1 MDEDLTILA
10 GGSAESIYD
19 TSITDAEIVFTLVFN
34 EVIKNSNERFKLKI
48 VATDQDLATNLIS
61 GQLDAIFTNTLH
73 YLKLEEFLNPTACYV
88 VQHGPELKS
97 HYYLLVR
104 RDSGI
109 EHLSQLKNKK
119 ISIPYG
125 HAVGQ
130 RFLDVELLK
139 DNLPV
144 SEIFFSDIRKTRESN
159 SSVINLFFGK
169 VDAAL
174 ITDFSFK
181 VASELNP
188 QIEKELSVIERSGPF
203 VYQIVAL
210 RHDFPQS
217 RVNKIEPH
225 VLNINKSPRLVEL
238 FKTFRMNSLQKADSE
253 TLKEVR
259 SLNQKYLELLTTG
272 SKQ

>member
-1 MDEDLTILA
+1 MTILA
-10 GGSAESIYD
+10 GGSIESLYD
-19 TSITDAEIVFTLVFN
+19 TSVTDAEIVFTLVFN
-34 EVIKNSNERFKLKI
+34 EVIKKSNERFKLKI
-48 VATDQDLATNLIS
+48 VETDQELAIDLIS
-61 GQLDAIFTNTLH
+61 GELDAIFTNTLH
-73 YLKLEEFLNPTACYV
+73 YLKLEEHLNPSACYV

-109 EHLSQLKNKK
+109 KHLSQLQNKK

-139 DNLPV
+139 EDLPTT
-144 SEIFFSDIRKTRESN
+144 EKFFSEIRKTTESN
-159 SSVINLFFGK
+159 SSVVNLFFSK

-181 VASELNP
+181 VANELNP
-188 QIEKELSVIERSGPF
+188 QIEKELSVIGISDPL
-203 VYQIVAL
+203 VYQIISL
-210 RHDFPQS
+210 RHDFSQS
-217 RVNKIEPH
+217 RIDKIEPH

-238 FKTFRMNSLQKADSE
+238 FRTFRMNSLQKADSE

-259 SLNQKYLELLTTG
+259 SLNQEYLELVTTG
-272 SKQ
+272 NKQ